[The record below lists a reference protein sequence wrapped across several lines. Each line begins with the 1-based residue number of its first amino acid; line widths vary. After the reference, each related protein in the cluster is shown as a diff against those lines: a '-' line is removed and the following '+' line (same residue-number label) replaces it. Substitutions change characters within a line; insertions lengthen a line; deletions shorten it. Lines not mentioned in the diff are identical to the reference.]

1 MRHSF
6 VVDRIN
12 KWREQ
17 GLDFNTMLPYLSH
30 FLGHKGFRDTFYYY
44 HYVEE
49 TARTIRKKD
58 TVTSRVIPEVMR
70 R

>member
-1 MRHSF
+1 MPPGAGGIQRSTAC
-6 VVDRIN
+6 VI
-12 KWREQ
+12 
-17 GLDFNTMLPYLSH
+17 NTMLPYLSH